1 MVFLEYISSIE
12 HKKDLFWGEFFLPT
26 IPTSTSCMMLFKW
39 DARELSWD
47 KKGGECWTESV
58 LLNTSPNN
66 HHVVLGSNCPGQ
78 KQPPITSTTSTTPT
92 TPPSPTQHQLHLF
105 HFQHCHN
112 HVILRPTS
120 LIKIILLDAIKNF
133 LTSNFLWCDGEFSPI
148 FSSISFCYICTPW
161 PTAK

>member
-1 MVFLEYISSIE
+1 M
-12 HKKDLFWGEFFLPT
+12 
-26 IPTSTSCMMLFKW
+26 
-39 DARELSWD
+39 
-47 KKGGECWTESV
+47 

-66 HHVVLGSNCPGQ
+66 HHVVLDSNCPGQ

-133 LTSNFLWCDGEFSPI
+133 LTSNFFGVMANLAPSFLQYPFVIYVPHDQLPNKLSIERNLNASTI
-148 FSSISFCYICTPW
+148 FCVTKVCLLSNILN
-161 PTAK
+161 